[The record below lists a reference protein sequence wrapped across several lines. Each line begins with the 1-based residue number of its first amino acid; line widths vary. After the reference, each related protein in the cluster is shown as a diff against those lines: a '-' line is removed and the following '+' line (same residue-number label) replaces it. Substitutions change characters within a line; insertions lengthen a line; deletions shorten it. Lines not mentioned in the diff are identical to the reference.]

1 MTTKKLTLQEFAKTK
16 ERADC
21 IACVLP
27 EREEIDEA
35 YRSGI
40 TRKIILQWLWEVKGY
55 DAKSVFDETGAPK
68 GISSTMLDKHLTGQ
82 HHFKGN

>member
-1 MTTKKLTLQEFAKTK
+1 MTIKKISLQDFAKTN

-27 EREEIDEA
+27 ERNEIDEA
-35 YRSGI
+35 YRNGI
-40 TRKIILQWLWEVKGY
+40 TRKMILRWLWEVREY
-55 DAKSVFDETGAPK
+55 DTKSIFDETGCPK
-68 GISSTMLDKHLTGQ
+68 GISATMLDKHLTGQ